1 MNQYLDDP
9 KVQQGR
15 RLVRAN
21 IISPKGVSSMPFVA
35 VGDGKD
41 IFGYGQLNLCFAAKY
56 LGSNLNVC
64 YLRWLHTADAVAAF
78 LRRPVTTDETRG
90 PFPAFRWNPHPGG
103 GRFTGHPAYGSAH
116 YGVVDITQ
124 VMYVVPMLPGLAE
137 PLDSTDPLFR
147 LNTDMWDKF

>member
-1 MNQYLDDP
+1 M
-9 KVQQGR
+9 VW
-15 RLVRAN
+15 AN

-41 IFGYGQLNLCFAAKY
+41 IFGYGQVGLCFSAKY
-56 LGSNLNVC
+56 LGSTLDVC

-90 PFPAFRWNPHPGG
+90 PFPAFRWNPQPGG

-137 PLDSTDPLFR
+137 PLDSTDPFCSS
-147 LNTDMWDKF
+147 